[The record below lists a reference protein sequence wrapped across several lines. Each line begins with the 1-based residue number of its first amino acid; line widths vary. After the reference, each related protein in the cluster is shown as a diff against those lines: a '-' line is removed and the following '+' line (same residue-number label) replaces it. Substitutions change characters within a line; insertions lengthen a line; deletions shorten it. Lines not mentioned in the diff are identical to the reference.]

1 MHKRGFTLI
10 ETVIGSVVFAIIA
23 LSSYQAFS
31 TLMNAVVVSQAKL
44 AATELVNEQIEIIRN
59 LPYTDVGLLGGIPA
73 GKINRNQGLIK
84 NNFSFNLETTI
95 RNMDDTYDGI
105 IGGNPNDT
113 SPADYK
119 LVDFDLTCTNCKNF
133 TPLKFTTLVAPHAL
147 ETASTNGALFVRVF
161 DAGGIPVP
169 GASIH
174 IVNTATNPDTIIDES
189 SDNAGWLKIVDAP
202 TGTNTYN
209 ISVTKSG
216 YSQDQTYPI
225 GGGAGPN
232 PVKPDSTVVVQQVT
246 QSSFSIDQLSSLNI
260 STVDDSCNPF
270 PNIGFSLTGT
280 KLIGTPSVIK
290 YPTTVFSTNTVGT
303 YVVNNLEWDNYQALL
318 TSNFYDLAGTTFSP
332 NFDLDPNENKNMQLL
347 VVAHQDKALL
357 VSVKDSN
364 GDLIDGAS
372 VRLERG
378 AFDDTKTTSSSGGCP
393 TPGQAFWN
401 NLVSGTYTL
410 TVSKAGYTTYTNN
423 SLDISPNW
431 QNLNVTLSP

>member
-357 VSVKDSN
+357 
-364 GDLIDGAS
+364 
-372 VRLERG
+372 R
-378 AFDDTKTTSSSGGCP
+378 
-393 TPGQAFWN
+393 
-401 NLVSGTYTL
+401 
-410 TVSKAGYTTYTNN
+410 
-423 SLDISPNW
+423 
-431 QNLNVTLSP
+431 